1 MANIIAVEIAV
12 MMAIIQRLENLF
24 ICGIDISL
32 RGFGGRL
39 SRSMKRSSQGFP
51 WSQWFPEVSAL
62 NKRCLAL
69 QAIVVELLC

>member
-39 SRSMKRSSQGFP
+39 SRSMKRSGQGFP
-51 WSQWFPEVSAL
+51 
-62 NKRCLAL
+62 
-69 QAIVVELLC
+69 

>member
-32 RGFGGRL
+32 RGFGDGCPGR
-39 SRSMKRSSQGFP
+39 
-51 WSQWFPEVSAL
+51 
-62 NKRCLAL
+62 
-69 QAIVVELLC
+69 

>member
-32 RGFGGRL
+32 RGFGTVVPVDETIWPRIPLVTVVSDGERL
-39 SRSMKRSSQGFP
+39 K
-51 WSQWFPEVSAL
+51 
-62 NKRCLAL
+62 
-69 QAIVVELLC
+69 